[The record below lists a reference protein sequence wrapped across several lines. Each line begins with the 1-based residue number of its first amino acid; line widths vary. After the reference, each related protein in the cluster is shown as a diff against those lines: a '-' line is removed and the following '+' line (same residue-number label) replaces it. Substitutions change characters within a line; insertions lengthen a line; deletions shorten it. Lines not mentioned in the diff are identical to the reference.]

1 MADTNTTAPARRFHV
16 ATTERHG
23 VFYFSVVDSTNGEL
37 VLEEGQELSYY
48 FDGAAMLNSGL
59 GLEATRE
66 LLAVRPIGKK
76 CGC

>member
-1 MADTNTTAPARRFHV
+1 MAHENVSEPAKRYQV

-23 VFYFSVVDSTNGEL
+23 VFYFSLVDTVDGA
-37 VLEEGQELSYY
+37 VMLEEGQDLSYY
-48 FDGAAMLNSGL
+48 FDAASMLNSGL
-59 GLEATRE
+59 TPAETRQ

>member
-1 MADTNTTAPARRFHV
+1 MAHANLPTPAKRFEV
-16 ATTERHG
+16 ATSERHG
-23 VFYFSVVDSTNGEL
+23 VFYFSVVDAASGEV

-59 GLEATRE
+59 ALEETRH